1 MLEKNKR
8 TVFQKDAEKLNATVL
23 PASQS
28 DFDHGRNSDI
38 DVVAEQITTTS
49 IPVTIGVLVKAANS
63 NTGRFFVGNADVTA
77 DTDDDTDGFELGAG
91 ESLLVRGA
99 KNVNEVYVI
108 ADMINQKAYWFV
120 V

>member
-8 TVFQKDAEKLNATVL
+8 TVFQKNAEKLNATVT
-23 PASQS
+23 PTSQS

-38 DVVAEQITTTS
+38 NTTAEQLTTVS
-49 IPVTIGVLVKAANS
+49 IVTKIGVLVKAANG
-63 NTGRFFVGNADVTA
+63 NNGRIFVGNADVTA
-77 DTDDDTDGFELGAG
+77 DTNNDTDGFELGAG

-108 ADMINQKAYWFV
+108 ADIANQKAYWFV